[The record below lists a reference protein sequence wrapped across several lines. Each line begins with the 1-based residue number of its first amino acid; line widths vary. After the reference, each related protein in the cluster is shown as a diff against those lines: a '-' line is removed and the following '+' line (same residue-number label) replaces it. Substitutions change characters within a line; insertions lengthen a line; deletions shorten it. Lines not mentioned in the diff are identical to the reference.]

1 MYSVKCRYML
11 SISMLRNEHGLS
23 AALLH
28 IGTYQIEKNSIE
40 ARFETSTT
48 FNSPQ
53 KIIF

>member
-40 ARFETSTT
+40 DLKLLQHLTHPKKSF
-48 FNSPQ
+48 F
-53 KIIF
+53 K